1 MKAHIAHIVLL
12 SAQTLMGLASD
23 ANGTANAI
31 NQMRRQKRK
40 RMGRWMR
47 KRMGQIPNTRMI

>member
-47 KRMGQIPNTRMI
+47 KRMGRIPNTRMI